1 MPNDQYYK
9 GSPKTLYKD
18 VKKIVYIKTLEI
30 IFVNESLF
38 IIKHVF
44 WCIFA
49 YTLIYMILCSNWF
62 KGYLSQAASFQI
74 LIRGPFKTRLF
85 VLRTNINDNKRT
97 EENAEERKIEGIFA

>member
-18 VKKIVYIKTLEI
+18 VKKFVYIKTLEI

-44 WCIFA
+44 
-49 YTLIYMILCSNWF
+49 
-62 KGYLSQAASFQI
+62 
-74 LIRGPFKTRLF
+74 
-85 VLRTNINDNKRT
+85 
-97 EENAEERKIEGIFA
+97 

>member
-18 VKKIVYIKTLEI
+18 VKKCVYIKTLEI

-44 WCIFA
+44 
-49 YTLIYMILCSNWF
+49 
-62 KGYLSQAASFQI
+62 
-74 LIRGPFKTRLF
+74 
-85 VLRTNINDNKRT
+85 
-97 EENAEERKIEGIFA
+97 